1 VKGGH
6 LSRTEADL
14 AVEQA
19 VAAESKRGTHDPRIE
34 KTYRRDVITIYT
46 FVIALWITLW
56 AVFFFVVNPNVNDNA
71 LRWLMI
77 GLGIFA
83 SVFNATGMIQNT
95 RRLKQEA
102 IRFYSQDLFWQDQK
116 KLQKEFAKE
125 EHEAFKRQ
133 RNIDKGVPN
142 A

>member
-1 VKGGH
+1 

-34 KTYRRDVITIYT
+34 RTYRRDVITIYT

-77 GLGIFA
+77 GLGVFA

-102 IRFYSQDLFWQDQK
+102 VRFYSQDLFWQDQK
-116 KLQKEFAKE
+116 KLQKEYAKE
-125 EHEAFKRQ
+125 EHEAYLRQ
-133 RNIDKGVPN
+133 KSVKKG
-142 A
+142 ATDA

>member
-1 VKGGH
+1 M
-6 LSRTEADL
+6 

-19 VAAESKRGTHDPRIE
+19 VAAEAKRGTHDPRIE

-46 FVIALWITLW
+46 FVIALLITLW
-56 AVFFFVVNPNVNDNA
+56 SVFFFVVNPNVTNDS

-77 GLGIFA
+77 GLGVFA

-125 EHEAFKRQ
+125 EHESYKRQ
-133 RNIDKGVPN
+133 KTVERGGTD

>member
-1 VKGGH
+1 M
-6 LSRTEADL
+6 
-14 AVEQA
+14 AVEAA
-19 VAAESKRGTHDPRIE
+19 VAAEAKRGTHDPRIGR
-34 KTYRRDVITIYT
+34 TYRRDVITIYV

-56 AVFFFVVNPNVNDNA
+56 SVFFFVANPLIEDDG

-102 IRFYSQDLFWQDQK
+102 VRFYSQDLFWQDQK
-116 KLQKEFAKE
+116 KLQKEYARR
-125 EHEAFKRQ
+125 EHEAFLREKDR
-133 RNIDKGVPN
+133 DKGRTN

>member
-1 VKGGH
+1 

-19 VAAESKRGTHDPRIE
+19 VQAEARKGTHDPRIE

-56 AVFFFVVNPNVNDNA
+56 SVFFFAANPLIHDNG

-116 KLQKEFAKE
+116 KLQKQYAKE
-125 EHEAFKRQ
+125 EHELYKRQ
-133 RNIDKGVPN
+133 SERGGGN
-142 A
+142 